1 MSIFDIEENIDKVED
16 TRFLSDI
23 YKKELK
29 WDIFKRYDTGRL
41 KGKEWYR
48 DKNGDLQERDTWR
61 TCTIK
66 GEKIKYQIDFW
77 GIHYKHPSWD
87 HYELIEFY

>member
-1 MSIFDIEENIDKVED
+1 MAIFDIEENIDKVEKI
-16 TRFLSDI
+16 RFLSDT
-23 YKKELK
+23 YKKELR
-29 WDIFKRYDTGRL
+29 WDINQRYHNGKL

-48 DKNGDLQERDTWR
+48 DKDGNLQERDTWR

-66 GEKIKYQIDFW
+66 GEKIKYQIDFF

-87 HYELIEFY
+87 YYEIIEFY